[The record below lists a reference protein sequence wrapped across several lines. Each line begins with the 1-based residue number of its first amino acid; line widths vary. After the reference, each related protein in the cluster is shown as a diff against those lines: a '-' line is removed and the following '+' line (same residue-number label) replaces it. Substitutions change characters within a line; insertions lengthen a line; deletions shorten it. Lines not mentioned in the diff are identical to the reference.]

1 MIFSLPEIAAT
12 LRLPGDSYPRIPVTG
27 WCVDTRTL
35 APGDLFFA
43 LRGPARD
50 GHDFVPAAFAAGA
63 AAAVVD
69 RPMEAAGPALQVPD
83 VLEALQELALWARGR
98 WDGQV
103 VAVTGSAGKTSTK
116 EIIAALLETA
126 MPVGKS
132 AGNLNNHIGVPLSIL
147 RLPAQARVAVLELG
161 MNHAGEIRRLA
172 QVARPGVGVV
182 TNVGHAHVEFFDS
195 VDEVALAKR
204 ELIEALPADGVA
216 VLNVDDPRVA
226 RFVEVHP
233 GPTVTFGFSPQA
245 SVRAAEVELGPG
257 GLRFRLEDGVW
268 LDSPMRGRH
277 NVLNLL
283 AGIAVAG
290 LFGIRPA
297 AVVEAVRT
305 LEAGSMRGR
314 RLVHHGITVLDDCYN
329 SNPEAARH
337 MLELL
342 RAEPAR
348 RRIAVMGEML
358 ELGRWSEALHREA
371 GRHAAACGI
380 DLLIGVRGAAAF
392 MVDEA
397 LRAGM
402 PRGAARFFEEPSEAG
417 RYARGEASE
426 GDVILFKGSRGTHVE
441 AALARFME

>member
-1 MIFSLPEIAAT
+1 MIFPLSEIAAA
-12 LRLPGDSYPRIPVTG
+12 LHLPGDSYPRIPIAG
-27 WCVDTRTL
+27 WSVDTRTL

-69 RPMEAAGPALQVPD
+69 RPLEAAGPTLQVPD
-83 VLEALQELALWARGR
+83 VLEALQGLALWARGR
-98 WDGQV
+98 WGGQV

-116 EIIAALLETA
+116 EIVAALLETA

-182 TNVGHAHVEFFDS
+182 TNVGHAHMEFFAS
-195 VDEVALAKR
+195 IDEVALAKR

-216 VLNVDDPRVA
+216 VLNADDPRVA
-226 RFVEVHP
+226 RFAEIHP
-233 GPTVTFGFSPQA
+233 GRSVTFGFSPQA
-245 SVRAAEVELGPG
+245 AVRAAGVELGAG
-257 GLRFRLEDGVW
+257 GVRFRLEDGLW
-268 LDSPMRGRH
+268 LESPMRGRH

-297 AVVEAVRT
+297 GLADAVKT

-314 RLVHHGITVLDDCYN
+314 RLIHRGITVLDDCYN

-342 RAEPAR
+342 RAEPGR

-358 ELGRWSEALHREA
+358 ELGRWSEALHREV
-371 GRHAAACGI
+371 GRHAAGCGI

-392 MVDEA
+392 MVEEA

-402 PRGAARFFEEPSEAG
+402 PERAVCFFEEPSEAG
-417 RYARGEASE
+417 RFARREASD
-426 GDVILFKGSRGTHVE
+426 GDAILFKGSRGTHVE
-441 AALARFME
+441 AALASFME